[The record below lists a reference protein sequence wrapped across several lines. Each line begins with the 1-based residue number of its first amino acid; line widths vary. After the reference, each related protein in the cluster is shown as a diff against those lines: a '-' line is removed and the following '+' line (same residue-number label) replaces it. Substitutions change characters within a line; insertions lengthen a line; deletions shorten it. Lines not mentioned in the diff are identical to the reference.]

1 MLLFAIVQFI
11 FFFLILILVS
21 NFLGRYLSKVFL
33 GERVLLSL
41 VVVPIENFI
50 YKIAGVDSKKEQ
62 DWKSYGVSLIIFNL
76 IGFLL
81 LYLIL
86 RLQNFFPLNP
96 ELQNG
101 ISQDLS
107 FNTSISFVTN
117 TNWQSYNGGE
127 TTMSYFSQMLGLTV
141 QNFLSAGTGISASL
155 VFIRAFARDSSLT
168 VGNFWVDLIRSILYV
183 LMPVSVIFAIIFIF
197 QGVPQNF
204 NNYTNIITLE
214 GAKQIIAQ
222 GPVATQL
229 SIKMFGTNG
238 GGFFNA
244 NSAHPYENP
253 NVITNILQCILILSL
268 GGALTNV
275 FGRSVG
281 NTKEGWALFATMSII
296 FIIIT
301 VSLYFAESESFNA
314 ITSLG
319 VDDSSNIN
327 QSGGNMEGKEVRFGI
342 FNSIIFASST
352 TAASCGAVNSM
363 HDSYTPL
370 GGMLLLI
377 NILFGEIIFGG
388 VGSGLYGILL
398 FTILAM
404 FLSGLMVGRTPEY
417 LGKKLEKREVKLT
430 MLAILVFPLIILGFT
445 SLSLTIKNV
454 TSNLSNNGPHGF
466 TEIFYAFSSATG
478 NNGSAFAGLNSN
490 NLYFNIT
497 LGIAMLFGR
506 FAILV
511 PMLAV
516 AGSIASKKILP
527 STSGTFPTDSWLF
540 VILLIAIIVVVG
552 GLTFFPALALGPIVE
567 HTLLLNNIYFK

>member
-1 MLLFAIVQFI
+1 MFLYAIVQFI
-11 FFFLILILVS
+11 FFFLILIFIS

-33 GERVLLSL
+33 GERVLLSI

-62 DWKSYGVSLIIFNL
+62 DWKSYGISLIIFNL
-76 IGFLL
+76 IGFLF

-96 ELQNG
+96 ELQSS
-101 ISQDLS
+101 ISQDLA

-155 VFIRAFARDSSLT
+155 VIIRAFARDSSST
-168 VGNFWVDLIRSILYV
+168 VGNFWVDLTRSILYV
-183 LMPVSVIFAIIFIF
+183 LMPVSVIFAIIFII

-253 NVITNILQCILILSL
+253 NVITNFLQCILILSL

-301 VSLYFAESESFNA
+301 ISLFFVESESFNA

-319 VDDSSNIN
+319 VDNNSSIN

-370 GGMLLLI
+370 GGMLLLL

-430 MLAILVFPLIILGFT
+430 MLAILVFPFIILGLT
-445 SLSLTIKNV
+445 SLSLTLKNV

-466 TEIFYAFSSATG
+466 TEILYAFSSATG

-511 PMLAV
+511 PMLAA
-516 AGSIASKKILP
+516 AGSIANKKKLP

-567 HTLLLNNIYFK
+567 HSLLLNKIFFK